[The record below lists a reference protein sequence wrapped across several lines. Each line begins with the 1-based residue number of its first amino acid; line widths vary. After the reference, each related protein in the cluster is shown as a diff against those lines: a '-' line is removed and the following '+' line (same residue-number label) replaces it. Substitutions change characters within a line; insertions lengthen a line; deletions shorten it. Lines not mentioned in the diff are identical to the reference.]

1 MKIKV
6 NTNRI
11 LLIVLIPLAI
21 ILSDQISKIIV
32 RHNVESNARI
42 ALVDKYLT
50 LTKVENTGAFLSLGN
65 NLPHIFYVLLMIIL
79 PLIVVGFGIY
89 YLMTK
94 PNLSKLFTIGICLFA
109 GGGIGNVID
118 RILFGSV
125 TDFLYFDFVIFHT
138 GVVNI
143 ADIAVTTG
151 LFVLIYDAY
160 VNKNK
165 QASKTSE

>member
-1 MKIKV
+1 MITKEKK
-6 NTNRI
+6 NRI
-11 LLIVLIPLAI
+11 IFIILLVLAI
-21 ILSDQISKIIV
+21 VGFDQISKIIV
-32 RHNVESNARI
+32 RQNVESNSRT

-65 NLPHIFYVLLMIIL
+65 NLPHILYVLLMIIL
-79 PLIVVGFGIY
+79 PLIVVGFAIY
-89 YLMTK
+89 YLITK
-94 PNLSKLFTIGICLFA
+94 PNLSKLFTIGICMFA
-109 GGGIGNVID
+109 GGGVGNVID

-143 ADIAVTTG
+143 ADIAVTAG

-160 VNKNK
+160 INKNK
-165 QASKTSE
+165 LTPKASE

>member
-6 NTNRI
+6 KTNRI
-11 LLIVLIPLAI
+11 ILIVLLPLAV
-21 ILSDQISKIIV
+21 ILCDQISKVIV
-32 RHNVESNARI
+32 RQNVESNARI

-50 LTKVENTGAFLSLGN
+50 LTKVENNGAFLSLGN
-65 NLPHIFYVLLMIIL
+65 NLPRIFYVLLMIAL

-89 YLMTK
+89 YLLIK
-94 PNLSKLFTIGICLFA
+94 DNLSKLFTIGICLFA

-118 RILFGSV
+118 RIFYGSV

-151 LFVLIYDAY
+151 LFVLIFDAY

-165 QASKTSE
+165 RAPKIAE